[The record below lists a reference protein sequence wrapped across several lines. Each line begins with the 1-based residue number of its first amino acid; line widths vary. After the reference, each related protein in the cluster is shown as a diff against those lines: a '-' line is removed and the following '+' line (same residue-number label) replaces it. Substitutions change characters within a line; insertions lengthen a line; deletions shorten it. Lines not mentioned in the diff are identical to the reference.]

1 MQKPTDNRLNIGQK
15 RKTRSDRVD
24 FPPIDPDLFVLGDGK
39 NDESTI
45 SDTNMA
51 IQVNDKKYVFR
62 SYSAMK
68 DFDNLKEMCEKS
80 SENETDHLSRSAS
93 IYEKDSMCEFLV
105 LEEPITRTLV
115 ATGNLRVVDPPRG
128 NSIWIEDI
136 RVSAKLKRRGIGT
149 VWMKELCKRAK
160 ERGAREILSCTSDTN
175 HAMKVIFGK
184 KGIEMVPVSRFR
196 LPDWTTLGKL
206 PGWSISDERKPQN
219 ILKALRIEKLINET
233 SRSRTW
239 NAIKTYDE
247 LQTVLRSSIYD
258 GKIGHVPA
266 MMNLITSS
274 DDVLDSIEKGLVRK
288 LEKTDNM
295 DSPAIFAL
303 VKDRSIVRLKSQYV
317 CSIVSYNKDDFDAAV
332 WEACQP
338 RYVPLLGGIPSFMC
352 MFEQPHPAES
362 FETGS
367 LQDSLPV
374 QTDKDFI
381 YFRWEAKSNKQT

>member
-1 MQKPTDNRLNIGQK
+1 M
-15 RKTRSDRVD
+15 
-24 FPPIDPDLFVLGDGK
+24 
-39 NDESTI
+39 
-45 SDTNMA
+45 
-51 IQVNDKKYVFR
+51 
-62 SYSAMK
+62 
-68 DFDNLKEMCEKS
+68 
-80 SENETDHLSRSAS
+80 
-93 IYEKDSMCEFLV
+93 
-105 LEEPITRTLV
+105 
-115 ATGNLRVVDPPRG
+115 
-128 NSIWIEDI
+128 
-136 RVSAKLKRRGIGT
+136 
-149 VWMKELCKRAK
+149 
-160 ERGAREILSCTSDTN
+160 
-175 HAMKVIFGK
+175 
-184 KGIEMVPVSRFR
+184 
-196 LPDWTTLGKL
+196 
-206 PGWSISDERKPQN
+206 
-219 ILKALRIEKLINET
+219 
-233 SRSRTW
+233 
-239 NAIKTYDE
+239 
-247 LQTVLRSSIYD
+247 RSSTND

-288 LEKTDNM
+288 LEKTDNT